1 MNINESNSLVNNVI
15 SDSKAPSCSNL
26 NLGKI
31 MTKSR
36 KEKFISNSS
45 WFAKLG
51 FASSLSLIMLG
62 APTIAQTAVVT
73 NILPAIT
80 WLTPGIPNK
89 ASIALN
95 QAIENHRRGD
105 YEEADKSF
113 KEVESRQK
121 DLLPAEAD
129 DFKKLFEANK
139 KALQARIESTS
150 TLDVAED
157 LVGKKQFSA
166 ANDLTKKIA
175 FDEQYLR
182 ESDKLRF
189 KNLQES
195 IKSKDIAS
203 KTDTQIEPKEL
214 KLSEPISIPSI
225 KTIETATSII
235 SADQVRAA
243 IMQGDFEKAES
254 MITEVATT
262 GIPEADTQSKLKL
275 ELQKL
280 KQDPK
285 ALLGLARKNFTN
297 KEFDRAELLAKAA
310 EKSAYTWTF
319 ALSNDSP
326 SKLLKE
332 IQGAKLKADAAALD
346 AKTLAK
352 ENAVKPEPIIA
363 PKAIPVLTVENT
375 TGTSQPVK
383 TEVTTGNTEAARN
396 LIRDAR
402 KALAEANLEKAKKL
416 NDQAKAMKPTLNW
429 WEDNPERVQSDI
441 LRSEGKT
448 LTEQAGKDAPKE
460 TEDPRQLLRRGRKM
474 LAENKTDEATRL
486 MLRAKASPS
495 AKWGLFEDSPDKLRA
510 EIEKLQAKKDKEESV
525 KVLLEARKLFEQE
538 DYEAATKA
546 AYRAQQLHG
555 PYNVWET
562 SDRPQRLI
570 AEIETSKLKSK
581 KNGFIAKKNA
591 PKDEAN
597 ANDPAMIA
605 KAQASLK
612 EARTALELG
621 NPEKAA
627 ALAFMVKGMK
637 VKSENL
643 AGDTPDTILKDIE
656 KNRSKTVADKG
667 TAVEN
672 KIPLPVI
679 TPAAI
684 VAPVITP
691 AVVVAPVFP
700 PAPLTSGND
709 KEKTVA
715 MLKEGRQLQL
725 AGNLVAARLKGIEAQ
740 KQGVIFE
747 PNEDSPEQL
756 LLQLGSS
763 ARNQIDDLVTQAT
776 RSMNSSESVERKTE
790 AANQALDSAINLSK
804 SFGQDTASIESK
816 KVQLGLV
823 KSKVPGSATIA
834 SESMSESNQGKA
846 LLEKSRLEL
855 RSGQLVAARKLAV
868 EAYQGTYGVKEEAAS
883 VLRSIDIEDVNQKML
898 ETRRTF
904 DAALSAYNRKD
915 YEQSKTMISTLTEK
929 NLDKDR
935 QQKLKE
941 ILMTAEMQPKVKSAL
956 SLVKGTTDIR
966 TKPAP
971 TNNVNATAKPKEEGE
986 IDLLEATNQLREVKF
1001 GQMRQQGLD
1010 LQREAMEK
1018 FQAGQTEAGIEML
1031 TEYLNELNS
1040 NDLDPGKM
1048 AFLRR
1053 PVESRLQHFKLM
1065 KAQKE
1070 MLAKDGGQKD
1080 KINAIGQ
1087 KQLADDNKQKKVA
1100 DLMKQFNQNFKEGK
1114 YLEAESYA
1122 MRAHELDPDNAMA
1135 AAGMSMA
1142 KTQRNINVAKK
1153 LKSEKETFFL
1163 DGLNATDK
1171 VGPALEMD
1179 KPLDTNPEMADRRN
1193 KRKNL
1198 TSITATTR
1206 KSDKEKEIES
1216 KLSMPVNLNF
1226 NNILLKDAI
1235 EDLRSF
1241 YGINIVPDMPALEQE
1256 GISLDRPVSLKLE
1269 QVSLKSAL
1277 NLLLH
1282 SAHLTY
1288 VIKDEV
1294 LQITT
1299 ESHARGKLQTVTY
1312 QVADLVIPVEN
1323 YVNPLLTNSLSPI
1336 LGISANQQPANSTNA
1351 TSPLM
1356 NSNSMTGG
1364 TPTGTPSGTAT
1375 NGNVSTSKKNSQTME
1390 EMLIKLLTSTIS
1402 PQAWN
1407 NMGGPG
1413 TIEYFPLTMAL
1424 VINQSPDIQEQVA
1437 DLLTALRRLQDQEVA
1452 VEIRFISIAEDF
1464 YERIGVDFNLNI
1476 KTDKNTQRFEPQI
1489 QSGQYKPSGYIND
1502 PNFDRMIAGITP
1514 SGNFT
1519 SDLDIPIKQS
1529 SYPLAMPSFGGYPGL
1544 PGAGGLAMGLA
1555 FLSDIQVFLFME
1567 AVQGDRRTNVM
1578 QAPKLTMFNGQN
1590 ANITVAENQF
1600 FVTGVNVSTLVNGNI
1615 AFAPTVQ
1622 AFPFGVYMNVQPL
1635 ISADRR
1641 TVRLNI
1647 PVTLTNLVP
1656 GPVSLFPVVVPI
1668 FPSSSALSTNP
1679 GDPVTFTQYI
1689 QQPVINTINVQTT
1702 VSVPDGGTV
1711 LMGGIKRLSESRNE
1725 YGPPIL
1731 SKIPYLNRLFR
1742 NTSYGREAESLL
1754 IMVTPRIIIQEEE
1767 EFYQTGY
1774 KAPPNVNP

>member
-1 MNINESNSLVNNVI
+1 MSINKAKQFQNESIPNPRINSMTI
-15 SDSKAPSCSNL
+15 G
-26 NLGKI
+26 NLGELMNKQE
-31 MTKSR
+31 TFPTCSSV
-36 KEKFISNSS
+36 KEKTISTSS
-45 WFAKLG
+45 WFTRLG
-51 FASSLSLIMLG
+51 FASSLSLAILG
-62 APTIAQTAVVT
+62 NPAFTNAAVTSINV
-73 NILPAIT
+73 LPSIT
-80 WLTPGIPNK
+80 WLTQGIPNK

-95 QAIENHRRGD
+95 LAIENHRRGD
-105 YEEADKSF
+105 YEAADKSF

-121 DLLPAEAD
+121 DLLPAEVD
-129 DFKKLFEANK
+129 DFKKLYEANK
-139 KALQARIESTS
+139 KALKARTESTS
-150 TLDVAED
+150 TLEIAED
-157 LVGKKQFSA
+157 LASKKQFAA

-175 FDEQYLR
+175 FDEQYLK
-182 ESDKLRF
+182 EADKVRF
-189 KNLQES
+189 KNLQET
-195 IKSKDIAS
+195 IKNKNLTANAEIQS
-203 KTDTQIEPKEL
+203 EPKDL
-214 KLSEPISIPSI
+214 KIADPKTPLSVKIPE
-225 KTIETATSII
+225 TNTATVT
-235 SADQVRAA
+235 AEQVRGMIA
-243 IMQGDFEKAES
+243 MGELEKAEAS
-254 MITEVATT
+254 IAEVATT
-262 GIPEADTQSKLKL
+262 GIPETDSPTKLKA

-285 ALLGLARKNFTN
+285 ALLGIARKKFNE
-297 KEFDRAELLAKAA
+297 KEYDRAETLAKAA
-310 EKSAYTWTF
+310 EKSAYTWSF
-319 ALSNDSP
+319 ALSSDSP

-332 IQGAKLKADAAALD
+332 IQTARLKSEMTAQNTKAAL
-346 AKTLAK
+346 K
-352 ENAVKPEPIIA
+352 ENQPRQETTTSSKTGPA
-363 PKAIPVLTVENT
+363 LTSDTPNQDP
-375 TGTSQPVK
+375 QPVK
-383 TEVTTGNTEAARN
+383 AENATGGTETARN

-402 KALAEANLEKAKKL
+402 KALVDGNAEKAKKL
-416 NDQAKAMKPTLNW
+416 NEQAKAMKPTLNW
-429 WEDNPERVQSDI
+429 WEDNPERVQADI
-441 LRSEGKT
+441 LRIEGKSSS
-448 LTEQAGKDAPKE
+448 EQAGKDTPKE

-474 LAENKTDEATRL
+474 LSENKIDEATRL
-486 MLRAKASPS
+486 MLRARAVPN
-495 AKWGLFEDSPDKLRA
+495 AKWGLFEDSPEKLRA
-510 EIEKLQAKKDKEESV
+510 EIEKIQAKRDKEESV
-525 KVLLEARKLFEQE
+525 KVLMEARKLFEKE
-538 DYEAATKA
+538 DFDGATKA

-555 PYNVWET
+555 PYNVWDT

-570 AEIETSKLKSK
+570 AEIETAKIKSK
-581 KNGFIAKKNA
+581 KNGVLAKKDS
-591 PKDEAN
+591 PKDESN
-597 ANDPAMIA
+597 INDPAMIA
-605 KAQASLK
+605 KAQACMK
-612 EARTALELG
+612 EARIALDSG

-627 ALAFMVKGMK
+627 GLAFMVKGMK
-637 VKSENL
+637 IKAESLGKE
-643 AGDTPDTILKDIE
+643 TPEALLNEIE
-656 KNRSKTVADKG
+656 KNRVKTVADK
-667 TAVEN
+667 TSPMP
-672 KIPLPVI
+672 KPVTPEI
-679 TPAAI
+679 TPTVTAI
-684 VAPVITP
+684 PGIPSTSDGDKAKAVALLVE
-691 AVVVAPVFP
+691 A
-700 PAPLTSGND
+700 
-709 KEKTVA
+709 
-715 MLKEGRQLQL
+715 RQLQS
-725 AGNLVAARLKGIEAQ
+725 AGNLVAARMKAIEAQ
-740 KQGVIFE
+740 KQGIIFQ
-747 PNEDSPEQL
+747 PTEDSPEQL
-756 LLQLGSS
+756 LLQLSS
-763 ARNQIDDLVTQAT
+763 IARNQVDDLVTQAT
-776 RSMNSSESVERKTE
+776 RSMNSNDSPEKKAEL
-790 AANQALDSAINLSK
+790 ANIALENAIKLSN
-804 SFGQDTASIESK
+804 SFGQDTASIEAK
-816 KVQLGLV
+816 KQQLGLV
-823 KSKVPGSATIA
+823 KNKVPGSATIA
-834 SESMSESNQGKA
+834 SESRAESNQGREM
-846 LLEKSRLEL
+846 LEKARLEL
-855 RSGQLVAARKLAV
+855 RSGQLLAARKLAV
-868 EAYQGTYGVKEEAAS
+868 EAYQGNFGVKEEAAS

-898 ETRRTF
+898 ESRRTF
-904 DAALSAYNRKD
+904 DAALSAYNRKE
-915 YEQSKTMISTLTEK
+915 YEQSKTMISTLIEK

-941 ILMTAEMQPKVKSAL
+941 ILMTAEMQPKEKSGI
-956 SLVKGTTDIR
+956 SLVKGTAEISS
-966 TKPAP
+966 KPNP
-971 TNNVNATAKPKEEGE
+971 EKNSQTPSSPKEEGE
-986 IDLLEATNQLREVKF
+986 IDILEATNRLREVKF

-1018 FQAGQTEAGIEML
+1018 FQSGQTEIAIEML
-1031 TEYLNELNS
+1031 TEYLNELNT

-1065 KAQKE
+1065 KTQKE
-1070 MLAKDGGQKD
+1070 MLAKDGAQKD

-1100 DLMKQFNQNFKEGK
+1100 ELMKQFNQNFKEGK

-1163 DGLNATDK
+1163 EGLNATDK
-1171 VGPALEMD
+1171 VGPAVEMD

-1198 TSITATTR
+1198 TSITSTTK
-1206 KSDKEKEIES
+1206 KSDKEKEIEG

-1282 SAHLTY
+1282 SVHLTY

-1336 LGISANQQPANSTNA
+1336 LGISAGQQANNTAA
-1351 TSPLM
+1351 TTPLM
-1356 NSNSMTGG
+1356 NTNSMSGG
-1364 TPTGTPSGTAT
+1364 TPTGTPSGSNPTTAT
-1375 NGNVSTSKKNSQTME
+1375 NGNVSTTKKASQTME

-1402 PQAWN
+1402 PQSWN

-1413 TIEYFPLTMAL
+1413 TIEYFPLTMSL

-1476 KTDKNTQRFEPQI
+1476 KTDRNTQRFEPQI

-1514 SGNFT
+1514 SGSFT

-1529 SYPLAMPSFGGYPGL
+1529 SYPLAIPAFGGYPGL

-1600 FVTGVNVSTLVNGNI
+1600 FVTGVNVSTLINGNI
-1615 AFAPTVQ
+1615 AFAPQVQ
-1622 AFPFGVYMNVQPL
+1622 AFPFGVYLNVQPL

-1679 GDPVTFTQYI
+1679 GDPITFTQYI

>member
-1 MNINESNSLVNNVI
+1 MNINESNSSSNKVI
-15 SDSKAPSCSNL
+15 SNSVMSSYSTDNP
-26 NLGKI
+26 GKI
-31 MTKSR
+31 MILSR
-36 KEKFISNSS
+36 MEKTISNSS
-45 WFAKLG
+45 WFKRLG
-51 FASSLSLIMLG
+51 FASSLSLAILG
-62 APTIAQTAVVT
+62 IPTIAEAAVGT
-73 NILPAIT
+73 SILPAIT

-95 QAIENHRRGD
+95 QAIETHRRGD
-105 YEEADKSF
+105 YEEADKCF

-121 DLLPAEAD
+121 DLLPAEVD
-129 DFKKLFEANK
+129 DFKKLYEANK
-139 KALQARIESTS
+139 KALKARKESTS
-150 TLDVAED
+150 TLDIAED

-195 IKSKDIAS
+195 IKNKNLTASPDI
-203 KTDTQIEPKEL
+203 QIEPKEL
-214 KLSEPISIPSI
+214 KISEPKSIQSVKLPESNSS
-225 KTIETATSII
+225 TIT
-235 SADQVRAA
+235 ADQVRALMA
-243 IMQGDFEKAES
+243 QGDLEKAEV
-254 MITEVATT
+254 MLAEVATS
-262 GIPEADTQSKLKL
+262 GVPEPDTQAKLKA

-285 ALLGLARKNFTN
+285 ALLVLARKKFTN
-297 KEFDRAELLAKAA
+297 KEFDRAEFLAKAA

-319 ALSNDSP
+319 ALSSDSP

-332 IQGAKLKADAAALD
+332 IQGAKLKADAALLD
-346 AKTLAK
+346 SKSLTK
-352 ENAVKPEPIIA
+352 ENAIKSESTIT
-363 PKAIPVLTVENT
+363 PKALNSEESKA
-375 TGTSQPVK
+375 TSQTVK
-383 TEVTTGNTEAARN
+383 SEASVGSTEAART

-402 KALAEANLEKAKKL
+402 KALTEGNSEKAKKL
-416 NDQAKAMKPTLNW
+416 NEQAKSMKPTLNW

-448 LTEQAGKDAPKE
+448 STEQAGKDTPKE

-486 MLRAKASPS
+486 MLRAKAAPG
-495 AKWGLFEDSPDKLRA
+495 AKWGLFEDTPDKLRA

-538 DYEAATKA
+538 DFEAATKA

-555 PYNVWET
+555 PYNVWDT

-570 AEIETSKLKSK
+570 AEIETSKLKAK
-581 KNGFIAKKNA
+581 KNGVTAKKDT

-597 ANDPAMIA
+597 ANDPATLA
-605 KAQASLK
+605 KAQAYLK
-612 EARTALELG
+612 EARIALESG

-627 ALAFMVKGMK
+627 GLAFMVKGMK
-637 VKSENL
+637 VKSESL
-643 AGDTPDTILKDIE
+643 GGDTPDALLKDIE
-656 KNRSKTVADKG
+656 KNRVKTVADK
-667 TAVEN
+667 TTPAET
-672 KIPLPVI
+672 KISAPAITSNPLI
-679 TPAAI
+679 TPT
-684 VAPVITP
+684 VVTAPVI
-691 AVVVAPVFP
+691 P
-700 PAPLTSGND
+700 PAPPTPEND
-709 KEKTVA
+709 KAKTIA
-715 MLKEGRQLQL
+715 LLMEARQLQL
-725 AGNLVAARLKGIEAQ
+725 AGNLVGARMKAIEAQ
-740 KQGVIFE
+740 KQGIIFQ

-756 LLQLGSS
+756 LLQLSSS

-776 RSMNSSESVERKTE
+776 RSMNSTE
-790 AANQALDSAINLSK
+790 NNDKKEEIANQALDNAISLSK
-804 SFGQDTASIESK
+804 SFGQDIASIEAK
-816 KVQLGLV
+816 KLQLGLV
-823 KSKVPGSATIA
+823 KTKVPGSATIT
-834 SESMSESNQGKA
+834 SESMLESNQGKMM
-846 LLEKSRLEL
+846 LEKSRLEL

-868 EAYQGTYGVKEEAAS
+868 EAYQGAYGVKEEAAS

-898 ETRRTF
+898 ETRRAF

-915 YEQSKTMISTLTEK
+915 YEQSKIMISTLTEK
-929 NLDKDR
+929 NLDKER

-941 ILMTAEMQPKVKSAL
+941 ILMTAEMQPKEKSAL
-956 SLVKGTTDIR
+956 SLVKGTSETQ

-971 TNNVNATAKPKEEGE
+971 ANNSNTTVKPKEEGE

-1018 FQAGQTEAGIEML
+1018 FQAGQTEVGIEML

-1053 PVESRLQHFKLM
+1053 PIESRLQHFKLM

-1198 TSITATTR
+1198 TSITSTTR
-1206 KSDKEKEIES
+1206 KSDKEKEIDS

-1282 SAHLTY
+1282 SVHLTY

-1312 QVADLVIPVEN
+1312 QVADLVVPVEN

-1336 LGISANQQPANSTNA
+1336 LGISANQQSSNSSA
-1351 TSPLM
+1351 TTPLM
-1356 NSNSMTGG
+1356 NPNSMTGG
-1364 TPTGTPSGTAT
+1364 TPTGTPSGTVT
-1375 NGNVSTSKKNSQTME
+1375 NGNVSTTKKSSQTME

-1413 TIEYFPLTMAL
+1413 TIEYFPLTMSL

-1476 KTDKNTQRFEPQI
+1476 KTDRNTQRFEPQI
-1489 QSGQYKPSGYIND
+1489 QSGQYKPSGFIND

-1519 SDLDIPIKQS
+1519 SDLDIPIKQT

-1590 ANITVAENQF
+1590 ANIIVAENQF
-1600 FVTGVNVSTLVNGNI
+1600 FVTGVNVSTLINGNI
-1615 AFAPTVQ
+1615 TFAPQVQ

-1679 GDPVTFTQYI
+1679 GDPITFTQYI
-1689 QQPVINTINVQTT
+1689 QQPVINTIAVQTT

-1731 SKIPYLNRLFR
+1731 SKIPYLNRFFR
-1742 NTSYGREAESLL
+1742 NNSYGREAESLL

>member
-1 MNINESNSLVNNVI
+1 MNNIESNSIKNHGI
-15 SDSKAPSCSNL
+15 SNSKASSFPTS

-31 MTKSR
+31 MIETYT
-36 KEKFISNSS
+36 EKTPSNTS
-45 WFAKLG
+45 WFTRLG
-51 FASSLSLIMLG
+51 FASSLSLALIG
-62 APTIAQTAVVT
+62 IPTIAEAAVGT
-73 NILPAIT
+73 SILPAIT
-80 WLTPGIPNK
+80 WFTPGIPNK

-95 QAIENHRRGD
+95 QAIETYRRGD

-129 DFKKLFEANK
+129 DFKKLYEANK
-139 KALQARIESTS
+139 KALKARKESTS
-150 TLDVAED
+150 TLEIAED

-166 ANDLTKKIA
+166 ATDLTKKIA

-182 ESDKLRF
+182 ESDKIRF
-189 KNLQES
+189 KNLQEI
-195 IKSKDIAS
+195 IKNKNAVGINEIQI
-203 KTDTQIEPKEL
+203 DTKEL
-214 KLSEPISIPSI
+214 KLSETETIPSI
-225 KTIETATSII
+225 KVAETNSSII
-235 SADQVRAA
+235 TADQVRAVIA
-243 IMQGDFEKAES
+243 QGDLEKAEG
-254 MITEVATT
+254 MIAEVATS
-262 GIPEADTQSKLKL
+262 GVPETDTQVKLKA
-275 ELQKL
+275 ELQKI

-285 ALLGLARKNFTN
+285 ALLGLARKKFTN
-297 KEFDRAELLAKAA
+297 KEFDRAEALAKAA

-319 ALSNDSP
+319 ALSSDSP

-332 IQGAKLKADAAALD
+332 IQGAKLKADSILLD
-346 AKTLAK
+346 TKNLAK
-352 ENAVKPEPIIA
+352 ENSVKPEPTIA
-363 PKAIPVLTVENT
+363 PKALPVLTAEDSNA
-375 TGTSQPVK
+375 TSQPVK
-383 TEVTTGNTEAARN
+383 TEVSTGSTEAARN
-396 LIRDAR
+396 LMRDAR
-402 KALAEANLEKAKKL
+402 KALTEGNAEKAKKL
-416 NDQAKAMKPTLNW
+416 NDQAKAMKPSLNW

-441 LRSEGKT
+441 LRSEGKSM
-448 LTEQAGKDAPKE
+448 TEQASKDAPKE

-486 MLRAKASPS
+486 MLRAKAAPG

-525 KVLLEARKLFEQE
+525 KVLAEARKLFEQE
-538 DYEAATKA
+538 DFEAATKA

-570 AEIETSKLKSK
+570 AEIETSKLKAK
-581 KNGFIAKKNA
+581 KNGVTAKKNT

-605 KAQASLK
+605 KAQACMK
-612 EARTALELG
+612 EARIALESG

-627 ALAFMVKGMK
+627 GLAFMVKGMK
-637 VKSENL
+637 VKPESL
-643 AGDTPDTILKDIE
+643 SGDTPDSLLKDIE
-656 KNRSKTVADKG
+656 KNRSKILADKTMPAETKT
-667 TAVEN
+667 TAPE
-672 KIPLPVI
+672 I
-679 TPAAI
+679 TT
-684 VAPVITP
+684 APVITP
-691 AVVVAPVFP
+691 AVVTAPVVIP
-700 PAPLTSGND
+700 SLPTPEND
-709 KEKTVA
+709 KAKTVA
-715 MLKEGRQLQL
+715 LLMEARQLQL
-725 AGNLVAARLKGIEAQ
+725 AGNLVAARIKGIEAQ
-740 KQGVIFE
+740 KQGIIFQ

-776 RSMNSSESVERKTE
+776 RSMNSSESNDKKEE
-790 AANQALDSAINLSK
+790 IANQALDNAISLSK
-804 SFGQDTASIESK
+804 SFGQDTASIEAK
-816 KVQLGLV
+816 KLQLGLV
-823 KSKVPGSATIA
+823 KARVPGSATIA
-834 SESMSESNQGKA
+834 SESMAESNQGKMM
-846 LLEKSRLEL
+846 LEKARLEL

-915 YEQSKTMISTLTEK
+915 FEQSKTMISTLTEK
-929 NLDKDR
+929 NLDKER

-941 ILMTAEMQPKVKSAL
+941 ILMTAEMQPKEKSAI
-956 SLVKGTTDIR
+956 SLVKGSSEIR
-966 TKPAP
+966 TKPSTP
-971 TNNVNATAKPKEEGE
+971 DNNSNTPVKQKEDGE

-1001 GQMRQQGLD
+1001 GQMRQQSLD

-1018 FQAGQTEAGIEML
+1018 FQAGQTDVGIEML

-1040 NDLDPGKM
+1040 NDLEPGKM

-1070 MLAKDGGQKD
+1070 MLAKDGGQKE

-1142 KTQRNINVAKK
+1142 KTQRSINVAKK
-1153 LKSEKETFFL
+1153 LKSDKETFFL

-1198 TSITATTR
+1198 TSITSTTR
-1206 KSDKEKEIES
+1206 KSDKEKEIDS

-1282 SAHLTY
+1282 SVHLTY

-1336 LGISANQQPANSTNA
+1336 LGISANQQPSNSSA
-1351 TSPLM
+1351 TTPLM
-1356 NSNSMTGG
+1356 SPNSMTGG
-1364 TPTGTPSGTAT
+1364 TPTGTPSGTST
-1375 NGNVSTSKKNSQTME
+1375 NGNVSTTKKSNQTME

-1413 TIEYFPLTMAL
+1413 TIEYFPLTMSL
-1424 VINQSPDIQEQVA
+1424 VINQSPDIH
-1437 DLLTALRRLQDQEVA
+1437 
-1452 VEIRFISIAEDF
+1452 EDF

-1489 QSGQYKPSGYIND
+1489 QSGQYKPAGYIND

-1519 SDLDIPIKQS
+1519 GDLDIPIKQS
-1529 SYPLAMPSFGGYPGL
+1529 SYPLAMPSFGGYSGL

-1590 ANITVAENQF
+1590 ANIIVAENQF
-1600 FVTGVNVSTLVNGNI
+1600 FVTGVNVSTLINGNI
-1615 AFAPTVQ
+1615 TFAPQVQ

-1679 GDPVTFTQYI
+1679 GDPITFTQYI
-1689 QQPVINTINVQTT
+1689 QQPVINTIAVQTT

-1725 YGPPIL
+1725 YGPPVL

-1742 NTSYGREAESLL
+1742 NNSYGREAESLL

>member
-1 MNINESNSLVNNVI
+1 MNISESNCSNNNVI
-15 SDSKAPSCSNL
+15 SNSNVSSYPKD

-31 MTKSR
+31 MILSCR
-36 KEKFISNSS
+36 EKTISNSS
-45 WFAKLG
+45 WFTRLG
-51 FASSLSLIMLG
+51 FASSLSLAILG
-62 APTIAQTAVVT
+62 IPTIAEAAVGT
-73 NILPAIT
+73 SLLPAIT
-80 WLTPGIPNK
+80 WFTPGIPNK

-95 QAIENHRRGD
+95 QAIETHRRGD
-105 YEEADKSF
+105 YEEADKAF

-129 DFKKLFEANK
+129 DFKKLYEANK
-139 KALQARIESTS
+139 KALKARVESTS
-150 TLDVAED
+150 TLDIAED

-195 IKSKDIAS
+195 IKNKNIAS
-203 KTDTQIEPKEL
+203 KTEVQIEPKEL
-214 KLSEPISIPSI
+214 KLSETKSTPSI
-225 KTIETATSII
+225 KVAETNSSTIT
-235 SADQVRAA
+235 ADQVRAA
-243 IMQGDFEKAES
+243 IAMGDLEKAEGL
-254 MITEVATT
+254 IAEVATS
-262 GIPEADTQSKLKL
+262 GVPEQDTQAKLKV
-275 ELQKL
+275 ELQKI

-285 ALLGLARKNFTN
+285 ALLGLARKKFSN

-319 ALSNDSP
+319 ALSSDSP

-332 IQGAKLKADAAALD
+332 IQGAKFKADATILD
-346 AKTLAK
+346 SKSLAK
-352 ENAVKPEPIIA
+352 ENTVKPEPTIT
-363 PKAIPVLTVENT
+363 PKTSTALTTED
-375 TGTSQPVK
+375 SKASAQPLK
-383 TEVTTGNTEAARN
+383 TEVTAGSTEAARN

-402 KALAEANLEKAKKL
+402 KALTDGNAEKAKKL
-416 NDQAKAMKPTLNW
+416 NEQAKAMKPTLNW

-441 LRSEGKT
+441 LRSEGKS

-486 MLRAKASPS
+486 MLRAKAAPG

-510 EIEKLQAKKDKEESV
+510 EIEKLQAKKDKEESI
-525 KVLLEARKLFEQE
+525 KVLSEARKLFEQ
-538 DYEAATKA
+538 DDFEAATKA

-555 PYNVWET
+555 PYNVWDT

-581 KNGFIAKKNA
+581 KNGITAKKDT
-591 PKDEAN
+591 PKDETN

-605 KAQASLK
+605 KAQACLK
-612 EARTALELG
+612 EARAALESG

-627 ALAFMVKGMK
+627 GLAFMVKGMK
-637 VKSENL
+637 VKSESL
-643 AGDTPDTILKDIE
+643 GGDTPEALLKDIE
-656 KNRSKTVADKG
+656 KNRVKTVADKN
-667 TAVEN
+667 TPVEN
-672 KIPLPVI
+672 KTPSLENASIPVI
-679 TPAAI
+679 TPT
-684 VAPVITP
+684 VVTAPMI
-691 AVVVAPVFP
+691 P
-700 PAPLTSGND
+700 PAPPIPGND
-709 KEKTVA
+709 KAKTVA
-715 MLKEGRQLQL
+715 MLMEARQLQL
-725 AGNLVAARLKGIEAQ
+725 AGNLVAARMKAIEAQ
-740 KQGVIFE
+740 KQGIIFQ

-776 RSMNSSESVERKTE
+776 RSMNSNESNDKKAEM
-790 AANQALDSAINLSK
+790 ANQALENAINLSK
-804 SFGQDTASIESK
+804 SFGQDTASIEAK
-816 KVQLGLV
+816 KLQLGLA
-823 KSKVPGSATIA
+823 KTSVPGSATIA
-834 SESMSESNQGKA
+834 SESMSESNQGKMM
-846 LLEKSRLEL
+846 LEKSRLEL

-868 EAYQGTYGVKEEAAS
+868 EAYQGSYGVKEEAAS

-915 YEQSKTMISTLTEK
+915 YEQSKTMIATLTEK
-929 NLDKDR
+929 NLDKER

-941 ILMTAEMQPKVKSAL
+941 ILMTAEMQPKEKSAL
-956 SLVKGTTDIR
+956 SLVKGTSEIR
-966 TKPAP
+966 TKPTP
-971 TNNVNATAKPKEEGE
+971 ENTPNTPAKPKEEGE

-1018 FQAGQTEAGIEML
+1018 FQAGQTDVGIEML
-1031 TEYLNELNS
+1031 NEYLNELNS

-1179 KPLDTNPEMADRRN
+1179 KPLDTNPEMAERRN

-1198 TSITATTR
+1198 TSITSTTR
-1206 KSDKEKEIES
+1206 KSDKEKEIDS

-1282 SAHLTY
+1282 SVHLTY

-1312 QVADLVIPVEN
+1312 QVADLVVPVEN

-1336 LGISANQQPANSTNA
+1336 LGISANQQPSNSSA
-1351 TSPLM
+1351 TTPLM
-1356 NSNSMTGG
+1356 SPNSMTGG

-1375 NGNVSTSKKNSQTME
+1375 NGNVSTTKKSSQTME

-1413 TIEYFPLTMAL
+1413 TIEYFPLTMSL
-1424 VINQSPDIQEQVA
+1424 VINQSPDIQEQVS

-1476 KTDKNTQRFEPQI
+1476 KTDRNTQRFEPQI

-1519 SDLDIPIKQS
+1519 SDLDIPIKQT

-1590 ANITVAENQF
+1590 ANIIVAENQF
-1600 FVTGVNVSTLVNGNI
+1600 FVTGVNVSTLINGNI
-1615 AFAPTVQ
+1615 TFAPQVQ

-1679 GDPVTFTQYI
+1679 GDPITFTQYI
-1689 QQPVINTINVQTT
+1689 QQPVINTIAVQTT

-1742 NTSYGREAESLL
+1742 NNSYGREAESLL

>member
-1 MNINESNSLVNNVI
+1 MNINESNSLDNNVT
-15 SDSKAPSCSNL
+15 SNSKASFYSKVNP
-26 NLGKI
+26 GKI
-31 MTKSR
+31 MTLSHM
-36 KEKFISNSS
+36 ENTLSNSS
-45 WFAKLG
+45 WFTRLG
-51 FASSLSLIMLG
+51 FASSLSLAILG
-62 APTIAQTAVVT
+62 IPTIAEAAVGT
-73 NILPAIT
+73 SILPAIT

-95 QAIENHRRGD
+95 QAIETHRRGE

-129 DFKKLFEANK
+129 DFKKLYEANN
-139 KALQARIESTS
+139 KALKARLESIS
-150 TLDVAED
+150 TLEIAED
-157 LVGKKQFSA
+157 LVEKKQFSA

-182 ESDKLRF
+182 ESDKFRF

-195 IKSKDIAS
+195 IKNKSGTAKADIQ
-203 KTDTQIEPKEL
+203 TEPKEL
-214 KLSEPISIPSI
+214 NLSEPTSTPSI
-225 KTIETATSII
+225 KIIETTTATIT
-235 SADQVRAA
+235 ADQVRAA
-243 IMQGDFEKAES
+243 IALGDFEKAEG
-254 MITEVATT
+254 MIAEVATT
-262 GIPEADTQSKLKL
+262 GVPELDTKAKLKL

-297 KEFDRAELLAKAA
+297 KEFDRAESLAKAA

-319 ALSNDSP
+319 ALSSDSP

-332 IQGAKLKADAAALD
+332 IQGAKLKADAAILD

-363 PKAIPVLTVENT
+363 PKALPVLTAENSNA
-375 TGTSQPVK
+375 TSQPVK
-383 TEVTTGNTEAARN
+383 TEVSTGSTEAARN

-402 KALAEANLEKAKKL
+402 KALTEANPEKAKKL
-416 NDQAKAMKPTLNW
+416 NEQAKAMKPTLNW

-486 MLRAKASPS
+486 MLRAKATPG

-525 KVLLEARKLFEQE
+525 KVLSEARKLFEQE

-570 AEIETSKLKSK
+570 AEIESFKLKSK
-581 KNGFIAKKNA
+581 KNGFMAKKNT

-597 ANDPAMIA
+597 TNEPAMIA

-612 EARTALELG
+612 EARTALESG

-627 ALAFMVKGMK
+627 GLAFMVKGMK

-643 AGDTPDTILKDIE
+643 VGDTPDTILKDIE
-656 KNRSKTVADKG
+656 KNGSRTVADKS
-667 TAVEN
+667 TPAET
-672 KIPLPVI
+672 KTPLPVI
-679 TPAAI
+679 TPVVVA
-684 VAPVITP
+684 APVITP
-691 AVVVAPVFP
+691 AMVMAPVFP
-700 PAPLTSGND
+700 PAPPTSGND

-715 MLKEGRQLQL
+715 MLKEARQLQL
-725 AGNLVAARLKGIEAQ
+725 AGNLVGARLKGIEAQ

-747 PNEDSPEQL
+747 PTEDSPEQL

-776 RSMNSSESVERKTE
+776 RSMNSSESVEKKTE
-790 AANQALDSAINLSK
+790 AANQALESALNLSK

-823 KSKVPGSATIA
+823 KAKVPGSVTIA
-834 SESMSESNQGKA
+834 SESMAESNQGKM

-904 DAALSAYNRKD
+904 DAALSAYNRKE

-941 ILMTAEMQPKVKSAL
+941 ILMTAEMQPKEKSAL
-956 SLVKGTTDIR
+956 SLVKGTSDIR
-966 TKPAP
+966 TKSTPD
-971 TNNVNATAKPKEEGE
+971 NNLNATAKPKGEGE

-1018 FQAGQTEAGIEML
+1018 FQAGQTETGIEML
-1031 TEYLNELNS
+1031 TEYLSELNS

-1198 TSITATTR
+1198 TSITSTTR
-1206 KSDKEKEIES
+1206 KSDKEKEIDS

-1336 LGISANQQPANSTNA
+1336 LGISANQQPSNSTA

-1356 NSNSMTGG
+1356 SPNSMTGG

-1375 NGNVSTSKKNSQTME
+1375 NGNVSTTKKNNQTME

-1514 SGNFT
+1514 SGSFT

-1529 SYPLAMPSFGGYPGL
+1529 SYPLALPSFGGYPGL

-1615 AFAPTVQ
+1615 TFAPQVQ
-1622 AFPFGVYMNVQPL
+1622 AFPFGVYMNIQPL

-1668 FPSSSALSTNP
+1668 FPSSSIITTNP
-1679 GDPVTFTQYI
+1679 GDPITFTQYI
-1689 QQPVINTINVQTT
+1689 QQPVINTIAVQTT

>member
-1 MNINESNSLVNNVI
+1 MNINEFNSSNNNVNSNSKASASQQVNI
-15 SDSKAPSCSNL
+15 
-26 NLGKI
+26 GKI
-31 MTKSR
+31 MILSGM
-36 KEKFISNSS
+36 EKTIFNPS
-45 WFAKLG
+45 WFIRLG
-51 FASSLSLIMLG
+51 FASSLSLTLLG
-62 APTIAQTAVVT
+62 NPTVT
-73 NILPAIT
+73 EAATGTNLLPAIT
-80 WLTPGIPNK
+80 WFTPGIPNK

-95 QAIENHRRGD
+95 QAIETHRRGD
-105 YEEADKSF
+105 YEEADKAF

-129 DFKKLFEANK
+129 DFKKLYEANK
-139 KALQARIESTS
+139 KALKARLESTS
-150 TLDVAED
+150 TLEIAAD
-157 LVGKKQFSA
+157 LVEKKQFSA

-195 IKSKDIAS
+195 IKNKNIAA
-203 KTDTQIEPKEL
+203 KTEIQIEPKEF
-214 KLSEPISIPSI
+214 KLTETKSLPSI
-225 KTIETATSII
+225 KVTETNSSTIT
-235 SADQVRAA
+235 ADQVRALIA
-243 IMQGDFEKAES
+243 LGDFEKAEG
-254 MITEVATT
+254 MIAEIATS
-262 GIPEADTQSKLKL
+262 GVPEQDTQAKLKV
-275 ELQKL
+275 ELQKI

-285 ALLGLARKNFTN
+285 ALLVIARKKFTN
-297 KEFDRAELLAKAA
+297 KEFDRAESLAKAA

-319 ALSNDSP
+319 ALSSDSP

-332 IQGAKLKADAAALD
+332 IQVAKLKADSIALD
-346 AKTLAK
+346 SKSLAK
-352 ENAVKPEPIIA
+352 ESPIKPEYTIA
-363 PKAIPVLTVENT
+363 PKALPVLTAEDAKA
-375 TGTSQPVK
+375 TSQPLK
-383 TEVTTGNTEAARN
+383 TEVTVGSTEGARN

-402 KALAEANLEKAKKL
+402 KALTEGNAEKARKL
-416 NDQAKAMKPTLNW
+416 NEQAKAMKPSLNW

-441 LRSEGKT
+441 LRSEGKS
-448 LTEQAGKDAPKE
+448 LTEQVGKEVPKE

-474 LAENKTDEATRL
+474 LTENKTDEATRL
-486 MLRAKASPS
+486 MLRAKAAPG

-510 EIEKLQAKKDKEESV
+510 EIEKLQAKKDKEESI
-525 KVLLEARKLFEQE
+525 KVLSEARKLFDQE

-555 PYNVWET
+555 PYNVWDT

-581 KNGFIAKKNA
+581 KNGITAKKDSL
-591 PKDEAN
+591 KEEVI

-605 KAQASLK
+605 KAQACLK
-612 EARTALELG
+612 EARLALESG

-627 ALAFMVKGMK
+627 GLAFMVKGMK
-637 VKSENL
+637 VKSESL
-643 AGDTPDTILKDIE
+643 GGDSPEALLKDIE
-656 KNRSKTVADKG
+656 KNRVKTVAD
-667 TAVEN
+667 N
-672 KIPLPVI
+672 KTSLPEIASIPVI
-679 TPAAI
+679 TPS
-684 VAPVITP
+684 VVTAPVIPT
-691 AVVVAPVFP
+691 APP
-700 PAPLTSGND
+700 NLDN
-709 KEKTVA
+709 EKAKTIA
-715 MLKEGRQLQL
+715 MLMEARQLQL
-725 AGNLVAARLKGIEAQ
+725 TGNLVAARMKAIEAQ
-740 KQGVIFE
+740 KQGIIFQ

-776 RSMNSSESVERKTE
+776 RSMNSGESNDKKV
-790 AANQALDSAINLSK
+790 AVANQAIENAMSLSK
-804 SFGQDTASIESK
+804 TFGQDTASIEAK
-816 KVQLGLV
+816 KLQLGLV
-823 KSKVPGSATIA
+823 KITVPGSVTIA
-834 SESMSESNQGKA
+834 SESMAESNQGKMM
-846 LLEKSRLEL
+846 LEKSRLEL

-915 YEQSKTMISTLTEK
+915 YEQSKTMIATLTEK
-929 NLDKDR
+929 NLDKER

-941 ILMTAEMQPKVKSAL
+941 ILMTGEMQPKEKSAL
-956 SLVKGTTDIR
+956 SLVKGTSEIR
-966 TKPAP
+966 TKPIPDNTP
-971 TNNVNATAKPKEEGE
+971 TKTKDEGE

-1018 FQAGQTEAGIEML
+1018 FQAGQGDLGIEML

-1100 DLMKQFNQNFKEGK
+1100 ELMKQFNQNFKEGK

-1122 MRAHELDPDNAMA
+1122 MRAHEMDPDNAMA

-1198 TSITATTR
+1198 TSITSNTR

-1282 SAHLTY
+1282 SVHLTY

-1312 QVADLVIPVEN
+1312 QVADLVVPVEN

-1336 LGISANQQPANSTNA
+1336 LGISANQQPSNSSA
-1351 TSPLM
+1351 TTPLM
-1356 NSNSMTGG
+1356 SPNSMTGG
-1364 TPTGTPSGTAT
+1364 TPTGTPSGTAS
-1375 NGNVSTSKKNSQTME
+1375 NGNVSTTKKSSQTME

-1413 TIEYFPLTMAL
+1413 TIEYFPLTMSL

-1514 SGNFT
+1514 SGSFT

-1529 SYPLAMPSFGGYPGL
+1529 SYPLAIPSFGGYPGL

-1590 ANITVAENQF
+1590 ANIIVAENQF

-1615 AFAPTVQ
+1615 TFAPQVQ

-1679 GDPVTFTQYI
+1679 GDPITFTQYI
-1689 QQPVINTINVQTT
+1689 QQPVINTIAVQTT

-1725 YGPPIL
+1725 YGPPVL

-1742 NTSYGREAESLL
+1742 NNSYGREAESLL

>member
-1 MNINESNSLVNNVI
+1 MNINELNSPNNNVI
-15 SDSKAPSCSNL
+15 LNSKASSFQPV

-31 MTKSR
+31 MILSSM
-36 KEKFISNSS
+36 EKTISNPS
-45 WFAKLG
+45 WFTRLG
-51 FASSLSLIMLG
+51 FASSLSLAILG
-62 APTIAQTAVVT
+62 NPTITEAAVGT
-73 NILPAIT
+73 SLLPAIT
-80 WLTPGIPNK
+80 WFTPGIPNK

-95 QAIENHRRGD
+95 QAIETHRRGD
-105 YEEADKSF
+105 YEEADKAF

-129 DFKKLFEANK
+129 DFKKLYEANK
-139 KALQARIESTS
+139 KALKARLESTS
-150 TLDVAED
+150 TLEIAED

-195 IKSKDIAS
+195 IKNKNIAA
-203 KTDTQIEPKEL
+203 KTEIQIEPKEL
-214 KLSEPISIPSI
+214 KLTETKSIPSV
-225 KTIETATSII
+225 KVAETNSTTIT
-235 SADQVRAA
+235 ADQVRAVIA
-243 IMQGDFEKAES
+243 LGDFEKAEE
-254 MITEVATT
+254 MIAEVATS
-262 GIPEADTQSKLKL
+262 GVPELDTQAKLKM
-275 ELQKL
+275 ELQKI

-285 ALLGLARKNFTN
+285 ALLGLARKKFTN
-297 KEFDRAELLAKAA
+297 KEFDRAESLAKAA

-319 ALSNDSP
+319 ALSSDSP

-332 IQGAKLKADAAALD
+332 IQGAKLKADAIVLD
-346 AKTLAK
+346 SKSLAK
-352 ENAVKPEPIIA
+352 ESTVKPEPTIA
-363 PKAIPVLTVENT
+363 PKALPVLTAEDSKAP
-375 TGTSQPVK
+375 SQPLK
-383 TEVTTGNTEAARN
+383 TEVTVGSTEAARN

-402 KALAEANLEKAKKL
+402 KALTDGNAEKAKKL
-416 NDQAKAMKPTLNW
+416 NEQAKAMKPSLNW

-441 LRSEGKT
+441 LRSEGKS

-474 LAENKTDEATRL
+474 LTENKTDEATRL
-486 MLRAKASPS
+486 MLRAKAAPG

-510 EIEKLQAKKDKEESV
+510 EIEKLQAKKDKEESI
-525 KVLLEARKLFEQE
+525 KVLSEARKLFDQE
-538 DYEAATKA
+538 DFEAATKA

-555 PYNVWET
+555 PYNVWDT

-570 AEIETSKLKSK
+570 AEIETSKLKAK
-581 KNGFIAKKNA
+581 KNGITVKKNA

-597 ANDPAMIA
+597 ANDPAIIA
-605 KAQASLK
+605 KAQACLK
-612 EARTALELG
+612 EARTALESG

-627 ALAFMVKGMK
+627 GLAFMVKGMK
-637 VKSENL
+637 VKSESL
-643 AGDTPDTILKDIE
+643 GGDTPEALLKDIE
-656 KNRSKTVADKG
+656 KNRVKTVADKN
-667 TAVEN
+667 TPAEN
-672 KIPLPVI
+672 KTPLTEIVSVPVI
-679 TPAAI
+679 TPT
-684 VAPVITP
+684 VVTAPLI
-691 AVVVAPVFP
+691 P
-700 PAPLTSGND
+700 PAPPTPSND
-709 KEKTVA
+709 KAKTVA
-715 MLKEGRQLQL
+715 LLIEARQLQL
-725 AGNLVAARLKGIEAQ
+725 AGNLVAARMKAIEAQ
-740 KQGVIFE
+740 KQGIIFQ

-776 RSMNSSESVERKTE
+776 RSMNSSESNDKKV
-790 AANQALDSAINLSK
+790 ALANQALENAMNLSK
-804 SFGQDTASIESK
+804 SFGQDTASIEAK
-816 KVQLGLV
+816 KLQLGLV
-823 KSKVPGSATIA
+823 KTTIPGSAKIA
-834 SESMSESNQGKA
+834 SESMAESNQGKMM
-846 LLEKSRLEL
+846 LEKSRLEL

-915 YEQSKTMISTLTEK
+915 YEQSKTMIATLTEK
-929 NLDKDR
+929 NLDKER

-941 ILMTAEMQPKVKSAL
+941 ILMTAEMQPKEKNSL
-956 SLVKGTTDIR
+956 SLVKGTSEIR
-966 TKPAP
+966 TKPTP
-971 TNNVNATAKPKEEGE
+971 ENTPNNPAKPKDEGE

-1018 FQAGQTEAGIEML
+1018 FQAGQADLGIEML

-1122 MRAHELDPDNAMA
+1122 MRAHEMDPDNAMV

-1179 KPLDTNPEMADRRN
+1179 KPLDINPEMAERRN

-1198 TSITATTR
+1198 TSITSNTR

-1282 SAHLTY
+1282 SVHLTY

-1312 QVADLVIPVEN
+1312 QVADLVVPVEN

-1336 LGISANQQPANSTNA
+1336 LGISANQQPSNNSA
-1351 TSPLM
+1351 TTPLM
-1356 NSNSMTGG
+1356 SPNSMTGG
-1364 TPTGTPSGTAT
+1364 TPTGTPSGTAS
-1375 NGNVSTSKKNSQTME
+1375 NGNVSTTKKTSQTME

-1413 TIEYFPLTMAL
+1413 TIEYFPLTMSL

-1514 SGNFT
+1514 SGSFT
-1519 SDLDIPIKQS
+1519 SDLDIPIKSS
-1529 SYPLAMPSFGGYPGL
+1529 SYPLAIPSFGGYPGL

-1590 ANITVAENQF
+1590 ANIIVAENQF

-1615 AFAPTVQ
+1615 TFAPQVQ

-1679 GDPVTFTQYI
+1679 GDPITFTQYI
-1689 QQPVINTINVQTT
+1689 QQPVINTIAVQTT

-1725 YGPPIL
+1725 YGPPVL

-1742 NTSYGREAESLL
+1742 NNSYGREAESLL

>member
-1 MNINESNSLVNNVI
+1 MNIYESNSLANNVI

-31 MTKSR
+31 MTISR
-36 KEKFISNSS
+36 KEKTISNSS

-62 APTIAQTAVVT
+62 APTIAQAAVVT
-73 NILPAIT
+73 SILPSIT

-95 QAIENHRRGD
+95 QAIETHRRGD

-129 DFKKLFEANK
+129 DFKKLYEANK
-139 KALQARIESTS
+139 KALKARIESTS
-150 TLDVAED
+150 TLDIAED

-203 KTDTQIEPKEL
+203 KTDIQIEPKEL
-214 KLSEPISIPSI
+214 KLSEPKSIPSI
-225 KTIETATSII
+225 KTTETTTSTIT
-235 SADQVRAA
+235 ADQVRAA
-243 IMQGDFEKAES
+243 IALGDLEKAEG

-262 GIPEADTQSKLKL
+262 GVPEADTQAKLKL

-297 KEFDRAELLAKAA
+297 KEFDRAESLAKAA

-319 ALSNDSP
+319 ALSSDSP

-352 ENAVKPEPIIA
+352 ENAVKPEPVIA
-363 PKAIPVLTVENT
+363 PKAIPVLTVENS

-402 KALAEANLEKAKKL
+402 KALTEANPEKAKKL
-416 NDQAKAMKPTLNW
+416 NEQAKAMKPTLNW

-486 MLRAKASPS
+486 MLRAKASPG

-581 KNGFIAKKNA
+581 KNGFIAKKDS

-597 ANDPAMIA
+597 ANDSAMVA

-612 EARTALELG
+612 EARTALESG

-656 KNRSKTVADKG
+656 KNRAKTVADKG
-667 TAVEN
+667 TPAET

-679 TPAAI
+679 TPAVV

-700 PAPLTSGND
+700 PTPPTSGND

-776 RSMNSSESVERKTE
+776 RSMNSSESVEKKTE
-790 AANQALDSAINLSK
+790 AANQALESAINLSK
-804 SFGQDTASIESK
+804 
-816 KVQLGLV
+816 
-823 KSKVPGSATIA
+823 
-834 SESMSESNQGKA
+834 
-846 LLEKSRLEL
+846 
-855 RSGQLVAARKLAV
+855 
-868 EAYQGTYGVKEEAAS
+868 
-883 VLRSIDIEDVNQKML
+883 
-898 ETRRTF
+898 
-904 DAALSAYNRKD
+904 
-915 YEQSKTMISTLTEK
+915 
-929 NLDKDR
+929 
-935 QQKLKE
+935 
-941 ILMTAEMQPKVKSAL
+941 
-956 SLVKGTTDIR
+956 
-966 TKPAP
+966 
-971 TNNVNATAKPKEEGE
+971 
-986 IDLLEATNQLREVKF
+986 
-1001 GQMRQQGLD
+1001 
-1010 LQREAMEK
+1010 
-1018 FQAGQTEAGIEML
+1018 
-1031 TEYLNELNS
+1031 
-1040 NDLDPGKM
+1040 
-1048 AFLRR
+1048 
-1053 PVESRLQHFKLM
+1053 
-1065 KAQKE
+1065 
-1070 MLAKDGGQKD
+1070 
-1080 KINAIGQ
+1080 
-1087 KQLADDNKQKKVA
+1087 
-1100 DLMKQFNQNFKEGK
+1100 
-1114 YLEAESYA
+1114 
-1122 MRAHELDPDNAMA
+1122 
-1135 AAGMSMA
+1135 
-1142 KTQRNINVAKK
+1142 
-1153 LKSEKETFFL
+1153 
-1163 DGLNATDK
+1163 
-1171 VGPALEMD
+1171 
-1179 KPLDTNPEMADRRN
+1179 
-1193 KRKNL
+1193 
-1198 TSITATTR
+1198 
-1206 KSDKEKEIES
+1206 
-1216 KLSMPVNLNF
+1216 
-1226 NNILLKDAI
+1226 
-1235 EDLRSF
+1235 
-1241 YGINIVPDMPALEQE
+1241 
-1256 GISLDRPVSLKLE
+1256 
-1269 QVSLKSAL
+1269 
-1277 NLLLH
+1277 
-1282 SAHLTY
+1282 
-1288 VIKDEV
+1288 
-1294 LQITT
+1294 
-1299 ESHARGKLQTVTY
+1299 
-1312 QVADLVIPVEN
+1312 
-1323 YVNPLLTNSLSPI
+1323 
-1336 LGISANQQPANSTNA
+1336 
-1351 TSPLM
+1351 
-1356 NSNSMTGG
+1356 
-1364 TPTGTPSGTAT
+1364 
-1375 NGNVSTSKKNSQTME
+1375 
-1390 EMLIKLLTSTIS
+1390 
-1402 PQAWN
+1402 
-1407 NMGGPG
+1407 
-1413 TIEYFPLTMAL
+1413 
-1424 VINQSPDIQEQVA
+1424 
-1437 DLLTALRRLQDQEVA
+1437 
-1452 VEIRFISIAEDF
+1452 
-1464 YERIGVDFNLNI
+1464 
-1476 KTDKNTQRFEPQI
+1476 
-1489 QSGQYKPSGYIND
+1489 
-1502 PNFDRMIAGITP
+1502 
-1514 SGNFT
+1514 
-1519 SDLDIPIKQS
+1519 
-1529 SYPLAMPSFGGYPGL
+1529 
-1544 PGAGGLAMGLA
+1544 
-1555 FLSDIQVFLFME
+1555 
-1567 AVQGDRRTNVM
+1567 
-1578 QAPKLTMFNGQN
+1578 
-1590 ANITVAENQF
+1590 
-1600 FVTGVNVSTLVNGNI
+1600 
-1615 AFAPTVQ
+1615 
-1622 AFPFGVYMNVQPL
+1622 
-1635 ISADRR
+1635 
-1641 TVRLNI
+1641 
-1647 PVTLTNLVP
+1647 
-1656 GPVSLFPVVVPI
+1656 
-1668 FPSSSALSTNP
+1668 
-1679 GDPVTFTQYI
+1679 
-1689 QQPVINTINVQTT
+1689 
-1702 VSVPDGGTV
+1702 
-1711 LMGGIKRLSESRNE
+1711 
-1725 YGPPIL
+1725 
-1731 SKIPYLNRLFR
+1731 
-1742 NTSYGREAESLL
+1742 
-1754 IMVTPRIIIQEEE
+1754 
-1767 EFYQTGY
+1767 
-1774 KAPPNVNP
+1774 